1 MRWIVLMISS
11 VSSLLAVEFVD
22 VTAPRGLVRAEIVD
36 TDATRMLGLSGRSS
50 LENGSGMLFKF
61 DVPQKVYIWMKDMH
75 FSIDVIW
82 LNRSKIVTFIERDFS
97 PETYTKKPPR
107 SICSKKPDTM
117 YVLEVP
123 AGDAGRLGIKKGSQ
137 LRF

>member
-1 MRWIVLMISS
+1 MISS